1 MIVWP
6 PSYQQA
12 LWCMLEVIYRLNKQ
26 MMTWTRL
33 GSNVPRTKHI
43 YDVGESSIAM
53 TLPVKLQFSQ
63 PVTSFESRRPIC
75 GKES

>member
-1 MIVWP
+1 
-6 PSYQQA
+6 
-12 LWCMLEVIYRLNKQ
+12 

-33 GSNVPRTKHI
+33 GSNVPRTKHV
-43 YDVGESSIAM
+43 YDVGESSTAM